1 MHHTAFLSQEPCLG
15 LLFLQENMVEKK
27 HQPLLPIVNHPRGR
41 LKTGGDGFQK

>member
-1 MHHTAFLSQEPCLG
+1 MRNTAFLMQEPFLG

-27 HQPLLPIVNHPRGR
+27 HQSLLTFVNQPRGR